1 MDNVTEL
8 LVKGAAGAAGGATY
22 VDDVFSTYLFNG
34 NSGTQ
39 TITNGI
45 DFAGEGGMVWCKTRG
60 SGTHHEISDT
70 VRGTATGNNGG
81 RVIKSNENSAQ
92 SSGDNG
98 HGFTSSGFTLGFVSG
113 DVNWSPRPGVS
124 WSFRKQKGFFDIV
137 TYTGNAT
144 TRTISHSLGS
154 VPGLILIKD
163 LTSAHDWVVYHK
175 SMGNESFGKLNT
187 TNSFW
192 TGNDIWNSTSPTSSN
207 FTIKGNNSFTNTNGN
222 SYVAY
227 VFAGGESTAATARSV
242 DFDGN
247 DYLIAPASSDLNI
260 GSSDF
265 TCEAWVYPT
274 NYGEIVSAFNQSGQ
288 YVGWLFGLNFNG
300 PTGKMAIW
308 LSGTGGSGTYHANS
322 VVPLGQWSHVAF
334 TKSGTTYKFYLN
346 GTFDGSFTSSITS
359 STSQQDVRIGADN
372 NSSPGRY
379 LTGKI
384 SNLRITKGQVVYT
397 DSFKPST
404 EPLTTTSQ
412 GATASNVKLL
422 CCNNSSVTGATV
434 IPTGSLSTYGD
445 PTASTNSPFDDPNG
459 FKFGEEGDQNIIKC
473 GSYRGEGSEAVD
485 VNIGW
490 EPSWVMIKNASTA
503 ENWFMFDN
511 MRGVVTGGNDNR
523 LQADESGAE
532 FTTFDY
538 IEFNPTGFKVNA
550 NATAGVNGSGN
561 TMTYIAIR
569 RPDGYVGKPAEVGTD
584 VFAMDVGNSNT
595 NIPNFDSGASVL
607 TSFPVDFEYHK
618 NPNQTDNWLALSRL
632 TGTYYVR
639 PDTTDAASS
648 WQNFVFDSNVGWAKG
663 GYTNNIQSW
672 MWKRHAGFDVVTDK
686 GDGQTTKTIAH
697 GLGRVPEMIWRKNTD
712 GGSDNWQVYHIGLN
726 GGTNPHLWR
735 MYLNT
740 TNTESEDQWTWTNA
754 PTATHFTV
762 GANGAVNRNNED
774 FITMLFASVEGIS
787 KVGYYDGTGS
797 AGHVITT
804 GFLPRLLIIRTVNAN
819 NGWFTYDTLR
829 GLGAGADPYLQLQNT
844 NVQDSSGADVF
855 ATSSTGFTINQSYSS
870 VNASG
875 QKYIYYA
882 HA

>member
-1 MDNVTEL
+1 MHFAWTRSGSGSNNNTIWLNGISVAQFTSTVSYTD
-8 LVKGAAGAAGGATY
+8 GQDFYIGGNQYSGGGTPNEY
-22 VDDVFSTYLFNG
+22 GFNG
-34 NSGTQ
+34 N
-39 TITNGI
+39 
-45 DFAGEGGMVWCKTRG
+45 
-60 SGTHHEISDT
+60 
-70 VRGTATGNNGG
+70 
-81 RVIKSNENSAQ
+81 
-92 SSGDNG
+92 
-98 HGFTSSGFTLGFVSG
+98 
-113 DVNWSPRPGVS
+113 
-124 WSFRKQKGFFDIV
+124 
-137 TYTGNAT
+137 
-144 TRTISHSLGS
+144 
-154 VPGLILIKD
+154 
-163 LTSAHDWVVYHK
+163 
-175 SMGNESFGKLNT
+175 
-187 TNSFW
+187 
-192 TGNDIWNSTSPTSSN
+192 
-207 FTIKGNNSFTNTNGN
+207 
-222 SYVAY
+222 
-227 VFAGGESTAATARSV
+227 
-242 DFDGN
+242 
-247 DYLIAPASSDLNI
+247 
-260 GSSDF
+260 
-265 TCEAWVYPT
+265 
-274 NYGEIVSAFNQSGQ
+274 
-288 YVGWLFGLNFNG
+288 
-300 PTGKMAIW
+300 
-308 LSGTGGSGTYHANS
+308 
-322 VVPLGQWSHVAF
+322 
-334 TKSGTTYKFYLN
+334 
-346 GTFDGSFTSSITS
+346 
-359 STSQQDVRIGADN
+359 
-372 NSSPGRY
+372 
-379 LTGKI
+379 I
-384 SNLRITKGQVVYT
+384 SNVRITKGQAIYT
-397 DSFKPST
+397 TAFKPSN
-404 EPLTTTSQ
+404 EPLTTTTG
-412 GATASNVKLL
+412 GATASNVKVI
-422 CCNNSSVTGATV
+422 CCDNSS
-434 IPTGSLSTYGD
+434 ITGSSLTSGTITSTNT
-445 PTASTNSPFDDPNG
+445 PTASTKSPFDDPAG
-459 FKFGEEGDQNIIKC
+459 FKFGEGGDQSIIKC
-473 GSYRGEGSEAVD
+473 SSYEGAGTTAID

-490 EPSWVMIKNASTA
+490 EPSWVMIKNANTA

-523 LQADESGAE
+523 LQADESGGE

-538 IEFNPTGFKVNA
+538 IEFNSTGFKVNA

-618 NPNQTDNWLALSRL
+618 NPNATDNWLALSRL

>member
-1 MDNVTEL
+1 MQ
-8 LVKGAAGAAGGATY
+8 GAAGAAGGATY
-22 VDDVFSTYLFNG
+22 VDDVFNTYLWK
-34 NSGTQ
+34 GTAGSQ
-39 TITNGI
+39 TINNGI
-45 DFAGEGGMVWCKTRG
+45 DLAGEGGLVWTK
-60 SGTHHEISDT
+60 
-70 VRGTATGNNGG
+70 VRS
-81 RVIKSNENSAQ
+81 I
-92 SSGDNG
+92 GDN
-98 HGFTSSGFTLGFVSG
+98 HALMDSTRKTNTYYDDISSSATYASQPDRNWGISSLNNNGFTLGGSNNQFNSSG
-113 DVNWSPRPGVS
+113 ATYAS
-124 WSFRKQKGFFDIV
+124 WTFRKSKGFFDIV

-459 FKFGEEGDQNIIKC
+459 FKFGEEGDQNIIKT
-473 GSYRGEGSEAVD
+473 GSYVGRSGANNVYL
-485 VNIGW
+485 GW
-490 EPSWVMIKNASTA
+490 EPQWVMVKNVDSS
-503 ENWFMFDN
+503 EPWVMVDS
-511 MRGVVTGGNDNR
+511 MRGWAN
-523 LQADESGAE
+523 QSSGAFSLKANSSGTE
-532 FTTFDY
+532 SVYNNWGPSATGWVLDLNNREIDMNEQNY
-538 IEFNPTGFKVNA
+538 I
-550 NATAGVNGSGN
+550 
-561 TMTYIAIR
+561 YIAMR
-569 RPDGYVGKPAEVGTD
+569 RPDPLVAKPPEVGTD
-584 VFAMDVGNSNT
+584 VFNMVMGTSNSDV
-595 NIPNFDSGASVL
+595 PAYVSG
-607 TSFPVDFEYHK
+607 FPVDFAFNRVPVNSE
-618 NPNQTDNWLALSRL
+618 NWWTQFRL
-632 TGTYYVR
+632 TGNKYVIANS
-639 PDTTDAASS
+639 TAAEASS
-648 WQNFVFDSNVGWAKG
+648 VDNKWDYNNGWYAA
-663 GYTNNIQSW
+663 TNNQSAYQSW
-672 MWKRHAGFDVVTDK
+672 MWKRHAGFDVVTYK
-686 GDGQTTKTIAH
+686 GNSTGSYSGMSQVISH
-697 GLGRVPEMIWRKNTD
+697 NLGKVPEMIWCKNRDAT
-712 GGSDNWQVYHIGLN
+712 GYWGVYHKGLN
-726 GGTNPHLWR
+726 GGTNPENYR
-735 MYLNT
+735 MLLNDT
-740 TNTESEDQWTWTNA
+740 HAESAASGSYTNWYWNNTA
-754 PTATHFTV
+754 PTATQFSV
-762 GANGAVNRNNED
+762 GEVSNANANNTQ
-774 FITMLFASVEGIS
+774 IIAMLFASVDGIS
-787 KVGYYDGTGS
+787 KVGSYTGTGAS
-797 AGHVITT
+797 GNSITL
-804 GFLPRLLIIRTVNAN
+804 GFQPRFLLIKNAN
-819 NGWFTYDTLR
+819 NASVNWVVYDTVR
-829 GLGAGADPYLQLQNT
+829 GWTGTNDKFLNINQNYAQGT
-844 NVQDSSGADVF
+844 TTIGPP
-855 ATSSTGFTINQSYSS
+855 TSTGFT
-870 VNASG
+870 VNATNTSLNSSG
-875 QKYIYYA
+875 DNFVYYA